1 MSVTWGLF
9 ERWMALKGIQS
20 ERAGMLALGLSHTAA
35 QHWKAGKNGC
45 AATIERMARDLGHE
59 DKEIAGMLFES
70 MAEAMKGDAESR
82 KTFERLAKKVKAL
95 ALTAV
100 AVLASSSFP
109 APSKARVPGQEAA
122 EAVCIM
128 RTLLAWLKALQH
140 RFHSVF
146 GIPANPST
154 GVSLDGTSTLLRIL
168 GIDRLPAQ
176 AA

>member
-70 MAEAMKGDAESR
+70 MAEAMKADAESR
-82 KTFERLAKKVKAL
+82 KTFERLAKKVRTL

-100 AVLASSSFP
+100 AVLASSSLFP
-109 APSKARVPGQEAA
+109 APAKARDAGHDAA
-122 EAVCIM
+122 GAVFMM
-128 RTLLAWLKALQH
+128 RTA
-140 RFHSVF
+140 
-146 GIPANPST
+146 
-154 GVSLDGTSTLLRIL
+154 GTFWAVAYK
-168 GIDRLPAQ
+168 GDRCPF
-176 AA
+176 